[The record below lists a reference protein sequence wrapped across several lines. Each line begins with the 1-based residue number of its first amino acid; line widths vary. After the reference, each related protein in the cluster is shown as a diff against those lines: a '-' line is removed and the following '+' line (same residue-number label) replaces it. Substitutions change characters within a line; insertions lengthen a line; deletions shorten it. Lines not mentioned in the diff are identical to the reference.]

1 MKFHH
6 SCSRAQVFLYDGSK
20 SCTEW
25 ELGILGF
32 ISLCVVVLFVVPAP
46 IAVGVLSIPRQVQF
60 QMQWHAYTL
69 PCITMQHEAIMTH
82 LVLHTQ
88 LLYVYTEISPVG
100 RCSHQ

>member
-1 MKFHH
+1 MHVLKMKFHH

-46 IAVGVLSIPRQVQF
+46 IAVGYICVKHPKASSISNA
-60 QMQWHAYTL
+60 MACIYSTLYYHAT
-69 PCITMQHEAIMTH
+69 
-82 LVLHTQ
+82 
-88 LLYVYTEISPVG
+88 
-100 RCSHQ
+100 